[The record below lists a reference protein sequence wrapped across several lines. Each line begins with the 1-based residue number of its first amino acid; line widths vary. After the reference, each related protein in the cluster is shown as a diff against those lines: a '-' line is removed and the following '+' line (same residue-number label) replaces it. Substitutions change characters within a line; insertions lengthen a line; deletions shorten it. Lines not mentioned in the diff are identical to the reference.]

1 MKVQVPNSR
10 PRLSS
15 AELRKLIAPY
25 ELDREKYPLIIV
37 GIRGYYLRTMGDPT
51 ANDRN
56 IYDDAIFIDTP
67 NVSASYN
74 GNTDP
79 SIFKKAQGKK
89 IKGVARLKPGL
100 YCSYCFG
107 LHQGKY
113 LALVQRKAE
122 VTVIRDGEP
131 EYEESGYFG
140 LNIHKGS
147 YNSTSSLGC
156 QTVYPS
162 QYESFITLA
171 KEEASRFFE
180 KKWNKSIIPYI
191 LIENTKFSF

>member
-1 MKVQVPNSR
+1 MKIPAPNSR

-15 AELRKLIAPY
+15 AELRELISPFDI
-25 ELDREKYPLIIV
+25 DRDKYPLIIV
-37 GIRGYYLRTMGDPT
+37 GIRGYYLRTLGDST

-79 SIFKKAQGKK
+79 SIYRKATGKK
-89 IKGVARLKPGL
+89 VKGVASLKPGV
-100 YCSYCFG
+100 YFSYCLG

-113 LALVQRKAE
+113 LALVQRMGV
-122 VTVIRDGEP
+122 VTVIRDGNP
-131 EYEESGYFG
+131 DYQDTGYFG

-156 QTVYPS
+156 QTVYPD
-162 QYESFITLA
+162 QYASFITLA
-171 KEEASRFFE
+171 KEEAKRVFTI
-180 KKWNKSIIPYI
+180 KWNKSIIPYI
-191 LIENTKFSF
+191 LLENTL

>member
-1 MKVQVPNSR
+1 MKIPAPKSK

-15 AELRKLIAPY
+15 AELHKLIAPFD
-25 ELDREKYPLIIV
+25 LDRDKYPLLIV
-37 GIRGYYLRTMGDPT
+37 GIRGYYLNTLGDPST
-51 ANDRN
+51 NDRN

-79 SIFKKAQGKK
+79 SIFRKATGKK
-89 IKGVARLKPGL
+89 VKGVASLKPGI
-100 YCSYCFG
+100 YFSYCFG

-113 LALVQRKAE
+113 LALVQRMGE
-122 VTVIRDGEP
+122 VTVIRDGDP
-131 EYEESGYFG
+131 DYEDTGYFG

-156 QTVYPS
+156 QTVYPA
-162 QYESFITLA
+162 QYDSFITLA
-171 KEEASRFFE
+171 KEEAQRFYS
-180 KKWNKSIIPYI
+180 KKWQKQAIPYI
-191 LIENTKFSF
+191 LIENS

>member
-1 MKVQVPNSR
+1 MKVSAPKSK

-15 AELRKLIAPY
+15 AELRELISPY
-25 ELDREKYPLIIV
+25 DLDRDKYPLIIV
-37 GIRGYYLRTMGDPT
+37 GIRGYYLKTFGDPT
-51 ANDRN
+51 TNDRN

-79 SIFKKAQGKK
+79 SIFRKAQGKNT
-89 IKGVARLKPGL
+89 KGVACLKPGV
-100 YCSYCFG
+100 YFSYCFG

-113 LALVQRKAE
+113 LALVQRMAE
-122 VTVIRDGEP
+122 VTVIRDGDP

-140 LNIHKGS
+140 INIHKGS

-156 QTVYPS
+156 QTVYPT
-162 QYESFITLA
+162 QFGSFISLA
-171 KEEASRFFE
+171 KEEAGRLFGKS
-180 KKWNKSIIPYI
+180 WNKSIIPY
-191 LIENTKFSF
+191 LLFENS

>member
-1 MKVQVPNSR
+1 MKIPVPNSR

-15 AELRKLIAPY
+15 AELRELITPFAI
-25 ELDREKYPLIIV
+25 DREKYPLIIV
-37 GIRGYYLRTMGDPT
+37 GIRGYYLRTLGDPS

-56 IYDDAIFIDTP
+56 IYDDALFIDTP

-79 SIFKKAQGKK
+79 SIYRKQAGKK
-89 IKGVARLKPGL
+89 VKGVARLKPGV
-100 YCSYCFG
+100 YFSYCFG

-113 LALVQRKAE
+113 LALVQRMAE
-122 VTVIRDGEP
+122 VTVIRDGDP

-162 QYESFITLA
+162 QYESFISLS
-171 KEEASRFFE
+171 KEEAIRCFG
-180 KKWNKSIIPYI
+180 KVWRKAAIPYV
-191 LIENTKFSF
+191 LIENT